1 MALASGIKMY
11 CLDTYALVEIAE
23 GNPKFTF
30 LIEEKVIIPGTT
42 LAEFY
47 WVLLKDKGKEDADVW
62 YEKLLNLCVDVSV
75 KTLIKAQS
83 FRHDNRKKDV
93 SFFDCVGYIFSKE
106 NNYIFVTGDKEFKNI
121 EGVRHITK

>member
-1 MALASGIKMY
+1 MY

-47 WVLLKDKGKEDADVW
+47 WVLLNKR
-62 YEKLLNLCVDVSV
+62 
-75 KTLIKAQS
+75 Q
-83 FRHDNRKKDV
+83 R
-93 SFFDCVGYIFSKE
+93 
-106 NNYIFVTGDKEFKNI
+106 
-121 EGVRHITK
+121 